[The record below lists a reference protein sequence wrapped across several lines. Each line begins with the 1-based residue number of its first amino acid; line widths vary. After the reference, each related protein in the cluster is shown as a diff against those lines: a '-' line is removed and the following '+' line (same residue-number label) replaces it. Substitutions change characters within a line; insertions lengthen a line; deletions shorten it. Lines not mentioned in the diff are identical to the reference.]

1 MGNVQ
6 ISIIISNLL
15 ITGCLSCPMFALYH
29 SCLIKIFI
37 HKQILHNLL
46 HAIPRLGG
54 VWEQSFSAV
63 FKQYCSIKQYCGI
76 IYFEVFDNSSE
87 MSVY

>member
-1 MGNVQ
+1 
-6 ISIIISNLL
+6 L

-54 VWEQSFSAV
+54 V
-63 FKQYCSIKQYCGI
+63 
-76 IYFEVFDNSSE
+76 
-87 MSVY
+87 